1 VDVIIKVGGVVH
13 QRLLV
18 MRERVIVMDLVM
30 EGVMM
35 DMMGVKEIFNV
46 EATIAGSL
54 VFISMRKMI
63 VVKNLRPSPQC
74 QTAMYLEHHWNLKKV
89 KGVEGV
95 IMSQV
100 EDVVLQVSLVMRER
114 VTVMVLMMVDNMMDM
129 MAVKAL

>member
-1 VDVIIKVGGVVH
+1 MFLAAFLVQISWVMQSHLLLVVIVIVSVYLIARIKLVVL
-13 QRLLV
+13 QCFILNIRLLTV
-18 MRERVIVMDLVM
+18 
-30 EGVMM
+30 
-35 DMMGVKEIFNV
+35 
-46 EATIAGSL
+46 TI
-54 VFISMRKMI
+54 
-63 VVKNLRPSPQC
+63 
-74 QTAMYLEHHWNLKKV
+74 KV